1 MSEYFSK
8 IRQLFYWFF
17 KIFFLRVNIVPHR
30 QWYSDVSLVFYLSVV
45 LEEVY
50 LGSGIDIISSFKD
63 GSETG
68 LILEFFEDFDPF

>member
-1 MSEYFSK
+1 V
-8 IRQLFYWFF
+8 ITLA
-17 KIFFLRVNIVPHR
+17 
-30 QWYSDVSLVFYLSVV
+30 FYLLVSR
-45 LEEVY
+45 EEVY